1 MVALNQEID
10 HVSNVIGPRL
20 NGQLPAGDA
29 NAAPVIEAHG
39 IAKIYR
45 IGDIEV
51 RALDGVD
58 VTIHRGEL
66 TAIMGPSGS
75 GKSTLMNIL
84 GCLDQPT
91 RGAYKLDGVDVEK
104 LNDDQL
110 AAIRNKKIGFV
121 FQSFNLLR
129 RTSAIDN
136 VEQPLIY
143 AGVKPRERRERAKAA
158 LEAVGLGN
166 RLKHHANELS
176 GGQQQR
182 VAIARALV
190 TKPAIILADEPT
202 GNLDSKS
209 GAEIMC
215 LFQRLNEDTGMT
227 VIFVT
232 HDPRIAQHT
241 RRVIRIADG
250 KIIGDDAITDQI
262 IACPDKA
269 LPESILEKLEHAPA

>member
-1 MVALNQEID
+1 MISLKRKTNDSSDVAA
-10 HVSNVIGPRL
+10 PRL
-20 NGQLPAGDA
+20 NGQAPAGDTGLI
-29 NAAPVIEAHG
+29 PVIEAHG

-143 AGVKPRERRERAKAA
+143 AGVRARERRERAAAA
-158 LEAVGLGN
+158 LESVGLGN
-166 RLKHHANELS
+166 RLKHYANELS

-190 TKPAIILADEPT
+190 TNPSIILADEPT

-215 LFQRLNEDTGMT
+215 LFQRLNEETGVT

-232 HDPRIAQHT
+232 HDPRISQHT

-250 KIIGDDAITDQI
+250 KIVGDNAITDQI

-269 LPESILEKLEHAPA
+269 LPDPVLEKLEHAAA